1 MFPILRAAS
10 AALALAAVLSATIP
24 GAQAQTPAVTVQ
36 NPWARASAGNA
47 ANGAAYLT
55 LTGTAANRLVSA
67 SSPVATT
74 VELHEVVNDNGVMK
88 MRAIRG
94 IEIVPGKPTT
104 LAPGGLH
111 VMLLG
116 LRQPLR
122 QGESIP
128 LTLTFAQGAPM
139 TIQVP
144 VQAVGAMGADP
155 AHKH

>member
-1 MFPILRAAS
+1 MFATLRAAT
-10 AALALAAVLSATIP
+10 AALILAAAPAIAP
-24 GAQAQTPAVTVQ
+24 AIAQSPSVAVQ
-36 NPWARASAGNA
+36 NQWARATPGNA

-67 SSPVATT
+67 SSPVAAT

-88 MRAIRG
+88 MRAIPG

-122 QGESIP
+122 QGESFP
-128 LTLTFAQGAPM
+128 LTLTFAQGAPV
-139 TIQVP
+139 TVQVP